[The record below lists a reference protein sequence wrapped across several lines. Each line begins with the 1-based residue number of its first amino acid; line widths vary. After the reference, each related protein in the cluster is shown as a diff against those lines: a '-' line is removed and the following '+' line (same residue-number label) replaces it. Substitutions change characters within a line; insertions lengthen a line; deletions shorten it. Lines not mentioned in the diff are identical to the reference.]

1 MRDKRIWR
9 ILNVDDNEAG
19 RYVTT
24 KILKNAGFDVIEAA
38 NGSDALTL
46 AANQHPDLVLLDVN
60 LPDINGFLVCKQ
72 IKLNPDTA
80 SILVVHQSAVY
91 VSPKD
96 RVEGLTGGADGYL
109 VHPLDPG
116 ELVETIRAF
125 LRIREMEGA
134 LRESEELFRGLF
146 DTVTSGVAIYEVH
159 GDGATGKDYIIRD
172 FNKMALEIE
181 GKTKDEVIGKSL
193 SALRPKVDEYGIIPV
208 FQRVWK
214 TGVPELFPQKIYVDE
229 KYSSWYENRIF
240 RLQSG
245 EVVAVYNDVTER
257 KRAEEALHESGQRI
271 NFSLEA
277 ADMGAWELDLVKHTA
292 WRSLRHDQ
300 IFGYEELL
308 PEWTYEMFLNH
319 VLPEDRSIVDTKFG
333 QALEKFS
340 DWEFECR
347 IRRKDGAICWIWA
360 KGRPEYNDLHEPKK
374 MFGLVQDITKR
385 KRAEEAL
392 WESEEKYRMLFSNML
407 DGFAYCRMIYDS
419 EGHPDDFIYLNV
431 NQAFDRIIGTK
442 TVTMKRVTEVFPGIR
457 DSYPKLFEIYGRV
470 AWTGTPES
478 FEINFK
484 PIEKWL
490 HISVYSPA
498 KEFFVAVFEDI
509 TTRKQ
514 VEAALHESEEKF
526 RAIFHSAND
535 AIQIHEI
542 GPDFT
547 PGKFIDVND
556 GACRMLMMSR
566 EEILV
571 HSPLDFAVEYH
582 NPPLPEII
590 QLFTTKGGA
599 IFETGH
605 RRSDGVI
612 VPVEINAHIINLQG
626 KTVMLGIIR
635 DITER
640 KRAEDALRQANKQ
653 LNLLSSITR
662 HDILNQLMALKGY
675 LYLSKEMIDD
685 PTILTGYIQKEEQAA
700 NTIEHQITFTKV
712 YQELGVA
719 APEWQSV
726 NASVQKAMAGL
737 PMRDVRIE
745 VDPKNPAIFADPL
758 FEKVFYNLIDN
769 ALKYGGEGM
778 KTIRVSSQETDTGL
792 LIVCE
797 DDGVGISGEDK
808 KKLFTRGFGKNTGLG
823 LFLSREILAI
833 TGITITENGVPGK
846 GARFEIAVPKGTYR
860 FTGTGEK

>member
-19 RYVTT
+19 RYATT

-38 NGSDALTL
+38 NGTDALTL

-159 GDGATGKDYIIRD
+159 GDGATGTDYIIRD

-214 TGVPELFPQKIYVDE
+214 TGVPELFPQTIYVDE

-308 PEWTYEMFLNH
+308 PEWTYEKFLNH

-605 RRSDGVI
+605 RRSDGVV

-726 NASVQKAMAGL
+726 NASIHKAIAGL

-778 KTIRVSSQETDTGL
+778 KTIRVSSRESDGGL

-860 FTGTGEK
+860 FTGTGET